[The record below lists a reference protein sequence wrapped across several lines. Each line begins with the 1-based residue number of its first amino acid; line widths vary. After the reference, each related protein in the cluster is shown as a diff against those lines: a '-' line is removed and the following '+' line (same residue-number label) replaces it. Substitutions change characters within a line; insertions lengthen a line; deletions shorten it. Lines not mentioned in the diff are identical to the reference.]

1 MPKRIATAIRAAV
14 IAASLLALTAPA
26 LEAQDVAAGSS
37 TTAPA
42 TVKHTVK
49 AGDTL
54 WDLAKY
60 YLKDPHKWPQVFHA
74 NTDIVKDPH
83 WIYPGQVLT
92 IDAAA
97 VKPEVLAQ
105 EKSPP
110 SRVIVVQQIQTRA
123 QAPTVFADHEVPA
136 HTELA
141 DATRLPP
148 ALTVRPGEYMA
159 APYVVDSHARRALG
173 SIVGAVQEPALGLTS
188 DAGFKLFDRIY
199 ITIPEG
205 MQVNIG
211 DSLVVGNTDQSIV
224 DVGTVVQPTGV
235 VRIDSLG
242 NRNRAIATLVSQF
255 APVTTGQSLAPLG
268 RAFEATTVRPVPGE
282 YGLTAKL
289 LWIQG
294 SPRLPSVQ
302 GYVILAAGQAKGV
315 RMGDQFTLL
324 NSVDYSNGAQVPI
337 TATATVTVVRVSAT
351 TSTALIV
358 HQTQPQVYAGMA
370 SRLTA
375 KMP

>member
-1 MPKRIATAIRAAV
+1 MRAAV
-14 IAASLLALTAPA
+14 IAASLLALAAPA
-26 LEAQDVAAGSS
+26 LGAQDVPVRTAG
-37 TTAPA
+37 TAPA

-54 WDLAKY
+54 WDLANY

-74 NTDIVKDPH
+74 NTDIIKNPH

-92 IDAAA
+92 IEAAA
-97 VKPEVLAQ
+97 VKPEVLAR
-105 EKSPP
+105 EKSPG
-110 SRVIVVQQIQTRA
+110 VVVQQIQTRS
-123 QAPTVFADHEVPA
+123 QAPTVFADHAVMA
-136 HTELA
+136 HSELA

-148 ALTVRPGEYMA
+148 AFTVRPGEYMA
-159 APYVVDSHARRALG
+159 APYVVDGRARRTLG

-188 DAGFKLFDRIY
+188 DAGFKLFDRVY

-205 MQVNIG
+205 MQVNVG
-211 DSLVVGNTDQSIV
+211 DSLVVANTEHSIV

-242 NRNRAIATLVSQF
+242 SRNRAIATLVSQF

-268 RAFEATTVRPVPGE
+268 RAFETTTARAIVGD
-282 YGLTAKL
+282 YNLTAKL

-302 GYVILAAGQAKGV
+302 AYVILAAGQANGV

-324 NSVDYSNGAQVPI
+324 NSVDYSNGAHVPI

-358 HQTQPQVYAGMA
+358 HQTQPDIYAGMA